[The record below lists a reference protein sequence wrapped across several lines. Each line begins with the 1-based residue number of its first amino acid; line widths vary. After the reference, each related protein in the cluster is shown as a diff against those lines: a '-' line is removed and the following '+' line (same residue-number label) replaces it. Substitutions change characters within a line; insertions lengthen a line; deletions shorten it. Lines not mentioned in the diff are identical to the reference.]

1 MVEVAAD
8 VVVVVLDASAATM
21 LVVVVLGS
29 ALVLERL
36 DVVDEEVFTSVV
48 TAVADVLEVPEAAA
62 VSARPVVDVSG
73 SIAAI

>member
-1 MVEVAAD
+1 MAAD